1 MKECIKLKMTS
12 IAFPAIGTGNLRFP
26 NNVVAKLMVEAI
38 LSFLSSH
45 KNSRFK
51 AVYLVIFM
59 ADTHRAF
66 QQELA
71 QLNSAPGTSYSST
84 PSSPQEL
91 DNYTPA
97 KPLRNPRH
105 LAATATPQSGPN
117 ERTFQLG
124 TIRVQVL
131 HGDITDDRS
140 DIVVNPT
147 NSTIQL
153 AGPGV
158 SGALLKKGGKELQR
172 VCDTLTSQG
181 VRLEEGKVVH
191 TPATGA
197 LKCKYVFHIVFES
210 KDHKK
215 FLKTID
221 SCLHKAEEL
230 KCNSIAFPA
239 IGTGAHGYPPDAA
252 AKGMMKAIDQFATSS
267 KPTHVTCVRIV
278 LFQQDTYQA
287 FAAVFN
293 DPESLS
299 RPGLWQRTKVFVG
312 SLLPNFYGP
321 AENGGEHALSQQ
333 TSPDYEQMMYREIEL
348 VIYGETQGAVQKA
361 EEKLQRII
369 DDQFITDKVDDP
381 NIDQLAQS
389 DIAKLEAMSKQMHVE
404 LDFNRAPLNFIRLK
418 GDKTDVHKMKFHII
432 ETLSEFEKR
441 VCTQREAEQMQ
452 KIVQWKRMDS
462 QETPYD
468 MMINYQVELAH
479 KANKPSYTHQTAAEY
494 YTVDLKKMQE
504 IDHLNKETFCVV
516 RDDLIKKYQEGKL
529 SFMWLHTDVL

>member
-1 MKECIKLKMTS
+1 
-12 IAFPAIGTGNLRFP
+12 LRFGHS
-26 NNVVAKLMVEAI
+26 
-38 LSFLSSH
+38 LSPGSGIYCQYSGKH
-45 KNSRFK
+45 VGNT
-51 AVYLVIFM
+51 YQEGLV
-59 ADTHRAF
+59 DSCSL
-66 QQELA
+66 QEF
-71 QLNSAPGTSYSST
+71 
-84 PSSPQEL
+84 

-97 KPLRNPRH
+97 KSLRNPRR

-117 ERTFQLG
+117 ERTFLLG

-158 SGALLKKGGKELQR
+158 SGALLKKGGKELQS
-172 VCDTLTSQG
+172 VCDALTSQG
-181 VRLEEGKVVH
+181 VRLEEGRVVH

-197 LKCKYVFHIVFES
+197 LKCKFVFHIIFES

-221 SCLHKAEEL
+221 TCLHKAEEL

-239 IGTGAHGYPPDAA
+239 IGTGTHGYPPDAA
-252 AKGMMKAIDQFATSS
+252 AKGMMKAIGQFATT
-267 KPTHVTCVRIV
+267 KPTHITYVRLI

-287 FAAVFN
+287 FAAAFN

-299 RPGLWQRTKVFVG
+299 RPGLWQRTKDFVG
-312 SLLPNFYGP
+312 SFLPNFYGP
-321 AENGGEHALSQQ
+321 AENSGEHALSHQ
-333 TSPDYEQMMYREIEL
+333 TSPGYEQMMYREIEL
-348 VIYGETQGAVQKA
+348 VIYGKTQEAVQKA

-369 DDQFITDKVDDP
+369 DDQFITDKVHDP
-381 NIDQLAQS
+381 NIDQLTRS

-418 GDKTDVHKMKFHII
+418 GDKTDVHKMKLHVI

-441 VCTQREAEQMQ
+441 VCMQREAEQMQ

-462 QETPYD
+462 QETEYD
-468 MMINYQVELAH
+468 TMVNYQLELAH
-479 KANKPSYTHQTAAEY
+479 KAKKPSYTHQTSVEH
-494 YTVDLKKMQE
+494 YTVDFMKMQE
-504 IDHLNKETFCVV
+504 IDHLSYDGAFQVV
-516 RDDLIKKYQEGKL
+516 RDDLIKKYQEGKF
-529 SFMWLHTDVL
+529 SYVAAYMHYVL